1 MNPRLKEEIDLLTTS
16 PGVYL
21 MFNVLDKVI
30 YVGKAKNLKKRVSQ
44 YFLRPQVGK
53 VKRMVS
59 EVVRFETIQTETEK
73 EALLLE
79 INLIREHYP
88 PFNILLKDGKSY
100 PYIAIYKKNDPY
112 LRIMYK
118 DRDPSYKYY
127 GPYPSS
133 SACYEIINL
142 LNKLF
147 PLRKCKT
154 LPLAPCLYYHLGQC
168 LGPCI
173 NKINQDDYR
182 NMINDITLFLD
193 GKDIKKRKEI
203 EELMYQ
209 ESEKLNFEKAAEYKK
224 ILDSIDHI
232 ISHQNIE
239 QKDKIDRD
247 VFALSTRDG
256 YLSLAVLLYRK
267 GKLLGKDLFV
277 VEEFDDVKEQVTN
290 MIGQYYL
297 SHPLPKEIIVSIK
310 EIAEILS
317 LALSTKVIC
326 PVKGSKLELVN
337 LALKNAKTG
346 LDEHFLTAR
355 LEDNQVSLL
364 EDLGRLLNI
373 PTPYRIELFDN
384 SHIQG
389 SSPVGAMV
397 CFING
402 QKAKKMYRKYHIE
415 HEEKRDDFA
424 SMREVIKRRYSRL
437 KEEKSTYPDLIIV
450 DGGLGQIH
458 ACEEALNSIDV
469 SIPFV
474 GLYKN
479 DKHQTEGLMSKDGEV
494 FIIEQGSPLFFMLMR
509 MQDEVHRYAIT
520 FHKQVRS
527 KSMLASILDD
537 IPGLGQKR
545 KQLLFERFETISALK
560 SASIEELSQIIPHDV
575 AVLLYE
581 KINKKP

>member
-1 MNPRLKEEIDLLTTS
+1 MNPRLKEEIDLLTSS

-21 MFNVLDKVI
+21 MYNALDKVI

-59 EVVRFETIQTETEK
+59 EVVRFETIQTATEK

-118 DRDPSYKYY
+118 DKDPSFRYY

-133 SACYEIINL
+133 SSCFEIINL

-154 LPLAPCLYYHLGQC
+154 IPPTPCLYYHLGQC
-168 LGPCI
+168 LAPCI
-173 NKINQDDYR
+173 NKIEESEYQSMLDE
-182 NMINDITLFLD
+182 IASFLD
-193 GKDIKKRKEI
+193 GKDTKKRKEI
-203 EELMYQ
+203 ESLMI
-209 ESEKLNFEKAAEYKK
+209 EEAENLNFEKAAEYKK

-239 QKDKIDRD
+239 QKDKLDRD
-247 VFALSTRDG
+247 VFAISTRDG
-256 YLSLAVLLYRK
+256 YLSLGVLLYRK

-277 VEEFDDVKEQVTN
+277 VEEFDDIKEQVTN

-310 EIAEILS
+310 EIASILS

-326 PVKGSKLELVN
+326 PIKGNKLELVN

-355 LEDNQVSLL
+355 LEDDQISLL
-364 EDLGRLLNI
+364 EQLGKILNI
-373 PTPYRIELFDN
+373 NTPYRIELFDN

-415 HEEKRDDFA
+415 HEEKRDDYA
-424 SMREVIKRRYSRL
+424 SMREIIKRRYSRL
-437 KEEKSTYPDLIIV
+437 KEENEDYPDLIIV
-450 DGGLGQIH
+450 DGGLGQIN
-458 ACEEALNSIDV
+458 ACKEALESIGV
-469 SIPFV
+469 NIPFV

-479 DKHQTEGLMSKDGEV
+479 DKHQTEGLMSSEGEIY
-494 FIIEQGSPLFFMLMR
+494 IIEQGSPLFFMLMR

-520 FHKQVRS
+520 FHKQLRS
-527 KSMLASILDD
+527 KSMLTSILDN
-537 IPGLGQKR
+537 IPGLGAKR
-545 KQLLFERFETISALK
+545 KQIIYQRFPSLSSLK
-560 SASIEELSQIIPHDV
+560 DASLEELEQIIPSEV
-575 AVLLYE
+575 ALALYN
-581 KINKKP
+581 KIHN

>member
-1 MNPRLKEEIDLLTTS
+1 MNPRLKEEIDLLTSS

-21 MFNVLDKVI
+21 MYNALDKVI

-59 EVVRFETIQTETEK
+59 EVVRFETIQTATEK

-118 DRDPSYKYY
+118 DKDPSFRYY

-133 SACYEIINL
+133 SSCFEIINL

-154 LPLAPCLYYHLGQC
+154 IPPTPCLYYHLGQC
-168 LGPCI
+168 LAPCI
-173 NKINQDDYR
+173 NKIEESEYQSMLDE
-182 NMINDITLFLD
+182 IASFLD
-193 GKDIKKRKEI
+193 GKDTKKRKEI
-203 EELMYQ
+203 ESLMIK
-209 ESEKLNFEKAAEYKK
+209 EAENLNFEKAAEYKK

-239 QKDKIDRD
+239 QKDKLDRD
-247 VFALSTRDG
+247 VFAISTRDG
-256 YLSLAVLLYRK
+256 YLSLGVLLYRK

-277 VEEFDDVKEQVTN
+277 VEEFDDIKEQVTN

-297 SHPLPKEIIVSIK
+297 SHPLPNEIIVSIK
-310 EIAEILS
+310 EIASILS

-326 PVKGSKLELVN
+326 PIKGNKLELVN

-355 LEDNQVSLL
+355 LEDDQISLL
-364 EDLGRLLNI
+364 EQLGKILNI
-373 PTPYRIELFDN
+373 NTPYRIELFDN

-415 HEEKRDDFA
+415 HEEKRDDYA

-437 KEEKSTYPDLIIV
+437 KEENEDYPDLIIV
-450 DGGLGQIH
+450 DGGLGQIN
-458 ACEEALNSIDV
+458 ACKEALESIGV
-469 SIPFV
+469 NIPFV

-479 DKHQTEGLMSKDGEV
+479 DKHQTEGLMSSEGEIY
-494 FIIEQGSPLFFMLMR
+494 IIEQGSPLFFMLMR

-520 FHKQVRS
+520 FHKQLRS
-527 KSMLASILDD
+527 KSMLTSILDN
-537 IPGLGQKR
+537 IPGLGAKR
-545 KQLLFERFETISALK
+545 KQIIYQRFPSLSSLK
-560 SASIEELSQIIPHDV
+560 DASLEELEQIIPSEV
-575 AVLLYE
+575 ALALYN
-581 KINKKP
+581 KIHN

>member
-21 MFNVLDKVI
+21 MFNALDKVI

-118 DRDPSYKYY
+118 DRDSSYKYY

-133 SACYEIINL
+133 SSCYEIINL

-154 LPLAPCLYYHLGQC
+154 LPLTPCLYYHLGQC

-173 NKINQDDYR
+173 NKINQDDYH

-193 GKDIKKRKEI
+193 GKDTKKRKEI
-203 EELMYQ
+203 EKLMFQ

-277 VEEFDDVKEQVTN
+277 VEEFDDVKEQITN

-310 EIAEILS
+310 EIAAILS

-326 PVKGSKLELVN
+326 PVKGNKLELVN

-364 EDLGRLLNI
+364 DELGKMLSI

>member
-1 MNPRLKEEIDLLTTS
+1 MNPRLKEEIDLLTSS

-21 MFNVLDKVI
+21 MYNALDKVI

-59 EVVRFETIQTETEK
+59 EVVRFETIQTATEK

-118 DRDPSYKYY
+118 DKDPSFRYY

-133 SACYEIINL
+133 SSCFEIINL

-154 LPLAPCLYYHLGQC
+154 IPPTPCLYYHLGQC
-168 LGPCI
+168 LAPCI
-173 NKINQDDYR
+173 NKIEESEYQSMLDE
-182 NMINDITLFLD
+182 IASFLD
-193 GKDIKKRKEI
+193 GKDTKKRKEI
-203 EELMYQ
+203 ESLMIK
-209 ESEKLNFEKAAEYKK
+209 EAENLNFEKAAEYKK

-239 QKDKIDRD
+239 QKDKLDRD
-247 VFALSTRDG
+247 VFAISTRDG
-256 YLSLAVLLYRK
+256 YLSLGVLLYRK

-277 VEEFDDVKEQVTN
+277 VEEFDDIKEQVTN

-310 EIAEILS
+310 EIASILS

-326 PVKGSKLELVN
+326 PIKGNKLELVN

-355 LEDNQVSLL
+355 LEDDQISLL
-364 EDLGRLLNI
+364 EQLGKILNI
-373 PTPYRIELFDN
+373 NTPYRIELFDN

-415 HEEKRDDFA
+415 HEEKRDDYA
-424 SMREVIKRRYSRL
+424 SMREIIKRRYSRL
-437 KEEKSTYPDLIIV
+437 KEENEDYPDLIIV
-450 DGGLGQIH
+450 DGGLGQIN
-458 ACEEALNSIDV
+458 ACKEALESIGV
-469 SIPFV
+469 NIPFV
-474 GLYKN
+474 GFYKN
-479 DKHQTEGLMSKDGEV
+479 DKHQTEGLMSSEGEIY
-494 FIIEQGSPLFFMLMR
+494 IIEQGSPLFFMLMR

-520 FHKQVRS
+520 FHKQLRS
-527 KSMLASILDD
+527 KSMLTSILDN
-537 IPGLGQKR
+537 IPGLGAKR
-545 KQLLFERFETISALK
+545 KQIIYQRFPSLSSLK
-560 SASIEELSQIIPHDV
+560 DASLEELEQIIPSEV
-575 AVLLYE
+575 ALALYN
-581 KINKKP
+581 KIHN

>member
-1 MNPRLKEEIDLLTTS
+1 MNPRLKEEIDLLTSS

-21 MFNVLDKVI
+21 MYNALDKVI

-59 EVVRFETIQTETEK
+59 EVVRFETIQTATEK

-118 DRDPSYKYY
+118 DKDPSFRYY

-133 SACYEIINL
+133 SSCFEIINL

-154 LPLAPCLYYHLGQC
+154 IPPTPCLYYHLGQC
-168 LGPCI
+168 LAPCI
-173 NKINQDDYR
+173 NKIEESEYQSMLDE
-182 NMINDITLFLD
+182 IASFLD
-193 GKDIKKRKEI
+193 GKDTKKRKEI
-203 EELMYQ
+203 ESLMI
-209 ESEKLNFEKAAEYKK
+209 EEAENLNFEKAAEYKK

-239 QKDKIDRD
+239 QKDKLDRD
-247 VFALSTRDG
+247 VFAISTRDG
-256 YLSLAVLLYRK
+256 YLSLGVLLYRK

-277 VEEFDDVKEQVTN
+277 VEEFDDIKEQVTN

-310 EIAEILS
+310 EIASILS
-317 LALSTKVIC
+317 LALSTKVFC
-326 PVKGSKLELVN
+326 PIKGNKLELVN

-355 LEDNQVSLL
+355 LEDDQISLL
-364 EDLGRLLNI
+364 EQLGKILNI
-373 PTPYRIELFDN
+373 NTPYRIELFDN

-415 HEEKRDDFA
+415 HEEKRDDYA

-437 KEEKSTYPDLIIV
+437 KEENEDYPDLIIV
-450 DGGLGQIH
+450 DGGLGQIN
-458 ACEEALNSIDV
+458 ACKEALESIGV
-469 SIPFV
+469 NIPFV

-479 DKHQTEGLMSKDGEV
+479 DKHQTEGLMSSEGEIY
-494 FIIEQGSPLFFMLMR
+494 IIEQGSPLFFMLMR

-520 FHKQVRS
+520 FHKQLRS
-527 KSMLASILDD
+527 KSMLTSILDN
-537 IPGLGQKR
+537 IPGLGAKR
-545 KQLLFERFETISALK
+545 KQIIYQRFPSLSSLK
-560 SASIEELSQIIPHDV
+560 DASLEELEQIIPSEV
-575 AVLLYE
+575 ALALYN
-581 KINKKP
+581 KIHN

>member
-1 MNPRLKEEIDLLTTS
+1 MNPRLKEEIDLLTSS

-21 MFNVLDKVI
+21 MYNALDKVI

-59 EVVRFETIQTETEK
+59 EVVRFETIQTATEK

-118 DRDPSYKYY
+118 DKDLSFRYY

-133 SACYEIINL
+133 SSCFEIINL

-154 LPLAPCLYYHLGQC
+154 IPPTPCLYYHLGQC
-168 LGPCI
+168 LAPCI
-173 NKINQDDYR
+173 NKIEESEYQSMLDE
-182 NMINDITLFLD
+182 IASFLD
-193 GKDIKKRKEI
+193 GKNTKKRKEI
-203 EELMYQ
+203 ESLMI
-209 ESEKLNFEKAAEYKK
+209 EEAENLNFEKAAEYKK

-239 QKDKIDRD
+239 QKDKLDRD
-247 VFALSTRDG
+247 VFAISTRDG
-256 YLSLAVLLYRK
+256 YLSLGVLLYRK

-277 VEEFDDVKEQVTN
+277 VEEFDDIKEQVTN

-310 EIAEILS
+310 EIASILS

-326 PVKGSKLELVN
+326 PIKGNKLELVN

-355 LEDNQVSLL
+355 LEDDQISLL
-364 EDLGRLLNI
+364 EQLGKILNI
-373 PTPYRIELFDN
+373 NTPYRIELFDN

-415 HEEKRDDFA
+415 HEEKRDDYA

-437 KEEKSTYPDLIIV
+437 KEENEDYPDLIIV
-450 DGGLGQIH
+450 DGGLGQIN
-458 ACEEALNSIDV
+458 ACKEALESIGV
-469 SIPFV
+469 NIPFV

-479 DKHQTEGLMSKDGEV
+479 DKHQTEGLMSSEGEIY
-494 FIIEQGSPLFFMLMR
+494 IIEQGSPLFFMLMR

-520 FHKQVRS
+520 FHKQLRS
-527 KSMLASILDD
+527 KSMLTSILDN
-537 IPGLGQKR
+537 IPGLGAKR
-545 KQLLFERFETISALK
+545 KQIIYQRFPSLSSLK
-560 SASIEELSQIIPHDV
+560 DASLEELEQIIPSEV
-575 AVLLYE
+575 ALALYN
-581 KINKKP
+581 KIHN